1 MNRYVRFKIITEDK
15 IGITLQILEKLYT
28 SNINLISIEV
38 FPKKIYI
45 KIEKISENKKISLME
60 DITSMDEVKSI
71 NEVELL
77 TYEAN
82 ERKLLAL
89 IDSVDDGIMAVNK
102 NFQIETFNRYC
113 EKIFHYKREEVI
125 GKDVRT
131 IIKEDAPIINLVKS
145 RKDYTNLEFISK
157 NERGNSHYIATGR
170 HIKDDNGNTLG
181 WVSSIRDMKKAIEMA
196 KVVSYTKEGAFNE
209 IVGNSIVI
217 ERTKKIAH
225 TVAKGS
231 STILIRGESGT
242 GKELFAKAIHN
253 LSLRMD
259 KPFIAIN
266 CAALPDSLIESELF
280 GYEKGSFTGALNS
293 GKDGLI
299 KEADGGTLF
308 LDEIGELSMVLQAK
322 LLRVLQ
328 NSVVRKIGSSREEK
342 VDVRIIGATNRNLE
356 EMIKKKSF
364 REDLY
369 YRLNV
374 IPLYIPPLRDR
385 SEDIPSL
392 VNYFIE
398 ELNLTLNKNIVGVDI
413 GFMNKLLEY
422 HWPGNIRELKN
433 IVERA
438 MNLSSSNVLT
448 IDSLMLDINPHNF
461 NRELGDDDKCLTLKE
476 SIEKVEKASIIE
488 ALQKHKSLRKTAKAL
503 GVTHTTI
510 INKINKYNIKWK

>member
-1 MNRYVRFKIITEDK
+1 MKD
-15 IGITLQILEKLYT
+15 
-28 SNINLISIEV
+28 INSIE
-38 FPKKIYI
+38 
-45 KIEKISENKKISLME
+45 
-60 DITSMDEVKSI
+60 EVKSI
-71 NEVELL
+71 SEVELL
-77 TYEAN
+77 NYEEN
-82 ERKLLAL
+82 ERKLLAI
-89 IDSVDDGIMAVNK
+89 IDSVDDGIIAVNK
-102 NFQIETFNRYC
+102 NLQIELFNRYC
-113 EKIFHYKREEVI
+113 EEIFHYKRDEII
-125 GKDVRT
+125 GKDIRT

-145 RKDYTNLEFISK
+145 GKDYTNLEFTSK
-157 NERGNSHYIATGR
+157 NERGSSHYIATGR
-170 HIKDDNGNTLG
+170 HIKDDNGNKLG

-196 KVVSYTKEGAFNE
+196 KVVSYTKEGAFNH
-209 IVGNSIVI
+209 IVGNSIAI
-217 ERTKKIAH
+217 EKTKKIAH
-225 TVAKGS
+225 TVAKGN
-231 STILIRGESGT
+231 STVLIRGESGT

-253 LSLRMD
+253 LSPRKD

-266 CAALPDSLIESELF
+266 CAALPDNLIESELF

-308 LDEIGELSMVLQAK
+308 LDEIGELSMILQAK

-328 NSVVRKIGSSREEK
+328 NSVVRKIGSSKEEQ

-374 IPLYIPPLRDR
+374 IPLYIPPLRER

-398 ELNLTLNKNIVGVDI
+398 ELNVALNKNIMGTDI
-413 GFMNKLLEY
+413 RFMNKLLEY

-433 IVERA
+433 IIERA
-438 MNLSSSNVLT
+438 MNLSSSNILT

-461 NRELGDDDKCLTLKE
+461 NKELKGHCVGLTLRE
-476 SIEKVEKASIIE
+476 TVEKAEKILITE
-488 ALQKHKSLRKTAKAL
+488 TLQKEKSIRKAAKVL

-510 INKINKYNIKWK
+510 INKINKYNIIWK